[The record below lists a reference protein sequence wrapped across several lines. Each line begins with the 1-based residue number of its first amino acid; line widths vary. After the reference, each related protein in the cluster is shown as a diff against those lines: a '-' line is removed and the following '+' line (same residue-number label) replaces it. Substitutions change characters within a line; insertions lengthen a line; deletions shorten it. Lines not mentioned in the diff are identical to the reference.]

1 MVSHFGDGD
10 CGAGEPGASACAF
23 RPPHN
28 PRDYSQF
35 TLGSTHLKFDFW
47 PQPKTL
53 TNIYSLRS
61 FLMIVLY
68 DTRYFKTCFKPYDNL
83 SISVDVNY
91 MRVYIVTS
99 QTNLSIREQ
108 QRGTKDLKF
117 ERPT

>member
-1 MVSHFGDGD
+1 MVSNFGDGD

-35 TLGSTHLKFDFW
+35 TLGSAHLKFDFW

-68 DTRYFKTCFKPYDNL
+68 DTRYFKTCFNPYDNP
-83 SISVDVNY
+83 VNLRRCELY
-91 MRVYIVTS
+91 ACIHRHVANQSLYS
-99 QTNLSIREQ
+99 
-108 QRGTKDLKF
+108 
-117 ERPT
+117 